1 MGQTELHNEAETAP
15 PFNQMEDSPMKF
27 LKAAC
32 ALLLALVP
40 AVVFGQAY
48 PSKAIRVVV
57 PFAPG
62 GTSDIIGR
70 TLGQRLSEAWKQ
82 PVIMDNRAGVAGSL
96 GAQIAAKSPPD
107 GYTLIVGNVGP
118 IAVNNQIYTSVTYD
132 PVRDF
137 TPITLA
143 VTAPQL
149 VVVHPSVPAKSFKE
163 FTALVRKH
171 KGKITYG
178 SSGPGSISHLSAEL
192 FSRMTKTEM
201 LHVPFK
207 ASAFITTG
215 IVGGEIDAVFSDM
228 AVVLPHVQANR
239 LRALAVTGAKPTP
252 LVPGVPTVA
261 DSGLPGFEMTSWW
274 GMFGPAG
281 IPQPI
286 VNQLNTELVRILR
299 TAEVQK
305 TFATLG
311 VDAATSTP
319 EQLGAFVKTEV
330 AKYAKLIQAIGIPKQ

>member
-1 MGQTELHNEAETAP
+1 MRIL
-15 PFNQMEDSPMKF
+15 
-27 LKAAC
+27 AAGC
-32 ALLLALVP
+32 ALFFALLP
-40 AVVFGQAY
+40 TAVLGQAY

-70 TLGQRLSEAWKQ
+70 TLGQRLSEAWMQ
-82 PVIMDNRAGVAGSL
+82 PVVMDNRAGVAGSL
-96 GAQIAAKSPPD
+96 GAQIVVKSPGD
-107 GYTLIVGNVGP
+107 GYTLFVGNVGP
-118 IAVNNQIYTSVTYD
+118 IAVNNQIYNSVTYD
-132 PVRDF
+132 PIKDF

-143 VTAPQL
+143 VTAPQI
-149 VVVHPSVPAKSFKE
+149 VVVHPSVPAKTFKE
-163 FTALVRKH
+163 FTSLVRRN

-192 FSRMTKTEM
+192 YKQMTKTDM

-207 ASAFITTG
+207 ASAFITTAV
-215 IVGGEIDAVFSDM
+215 VGGEIDVVFSDM
-228 AVVLPHVQANR
+228 AVVLPHVKANR
-239 LRALAVTGAKPTP
+239 LRGLAVTGPKPTP

-261 DSGLPGFEMTSWW
+261 ESGVPGFEMTSWW

-286 VNQLNTELVRILR
+286 VTQLNTELTRILK
-299 TAEVQK
+299 TPEVQK

-319 EQLGAFVKTEV
+319 EQLSAMIKVEV
-330 AKYAKLIQAIGIPKQ
+330 AKYAKLIQSVGIPKQ

>member
-1 MGQTELHNEAETAP
+1 
-15 PFNQMEDSPMKF
+15 MKNSV
-27 LKAAC
+27 AVS
-32 ALLLALVP
+32 ALAFGLLAWAG
-40 AVVFGQAY
+40 AVQAQPY

-70 TLGQRLSEAWKQ
+70 TLGQKLSEAWKQ

-96 GAQIAAKSPPD
+96 GASIAAKSPPD
-107 GYTLIVGNVGP
+107 GYTLLVGNVGP
-118 IAVNNQIYTSVTYD
+118 IAINNQVYKSVGYD
-132 PVRDF
+132 SLKDF

-143 VTAPQL
+143 VTAPQI
-149 VVVHPSVPAKSFKE
+149 VVVHPSVPVKTFKE
-163 FTALVRKH
+163 FNALVKKH
-171 KGKITYG
+171 KGMTYG
-178 SSGPGSISHLSAEL
+178 SSGPGSISHLCAEL
-192 FSRMTKTEM
+192 YKRMTKTEI

-207 ASAFITTG
+207 ASAFITTA
-215 IVGGEIDAVFSDM
+215 VLAGEIDLVFSDM
-228 AVVLPHVQANR
+228 AVVLPHVQAGR
-239 LRALAVTGAKPTP
+239 LRALAVTGPKPTP

-261 DSGLPGFEMTSWW
+261 DSGVPGFNMTSWW

-286 VNQLNTELVRILR
+286 VTQLNTELVRILKLPD
-299 TAEVQK
+299 VQK

-319 EQLGAFVKTEV
+319 EELAALVKSEV
-330 AKYAKLIQAIGIPKQ
+330 PKYAKLIQEIGIPKQ

>member
-1 MGQTELHNEAETAP
+1 
-15 PFNQMEDSPMKF
+15 MK
-27 LKAAC
+27 
-32 ALLLALVP
+32 ALLGSIAVAVLLAPSL
-40 AVVFGQAY
+40 AAGQAY

-70 TLGQRLSEAWKQ
+70 TLGQRLSEAWMQ

-96 GAQIAAKSPPD
+96 GAGIAAKSPPD
-107 GYTLIVGNVGP
+107 GYTLLVGNVGP
-118 IAVNNQIYTSVTYD
+118 IAVNNQIYKAVEYD
-132 PVRDF
+132 PISSF

-143 VTAPQL
+143 VTAPQI

-163 FTALVRKH
+163 FNALVKRQ
-171 KGKITYG
+171 KGNINYG

-192 FSRMTKTEM
+192 YKQMTGTDM

-207 ASAFITTG
+207 ASAFITTA
-215 IVGGEIDAVFSDM
+215 VLAGEIDVVFSDM
-228 AVVLPHVQANR
+228 AVVLPHVQAGR
-239 LRALAVTGAKPTP
+239 LRALAVTGEKQTP
-252 LVPGVPTVA
+252 LVPGLPTVA
-261 DSGLPGFEMTSWW
+261 ESGVPGFVMTSWW

-286 VNQLNTELVRILR
+286 VTQLNTELTRILK

-319 EQLGAFVKTEV
+319 QELSAMIKVEV
-330 AKYAKLIQAIGIPKQ
+330 AKYAKLIQKIGIPKQ

>member
-1 MGQTELHNEAETAP
+1 MRIL
-15 PFNQMEDSPMKF
+15 
-27 LKAAC
+27 AAGC
-32 ALLLALVP
+32 ALFFALLP
-40 AVVFGQAY
+40 TAVLGQAY

-70 TLGQRLSEAWKQ
+70 TLGQRLSEAWMQ

-96 GAQIAAKSPPD
+96 GAQIVVKSPGD
-107 GYTLIVGNVGP
+107 GYTLFVGNVGP
-118 IAVNNQIYTSVTYD
+118 IAVNNQIYNSVTYD
-132 PVRDF
+132 PIKDF

-163 FTALVRKH
+163 FTSLVRRN

-192 FSRMTKTEM
+192 YKQMTKTDM

-207 ASAFITTG
+207 ASAFITTAG
-215 IVGGEIDAVFSDM
+215 VGGEIDVVFSDM
-228 AVVLPHVQANR
+228 AVVLPHVKANR
-239 LRALAVTGAKPTP
+239 LRGLAVTGPQQTP

-261 DSGLPGFEMTSWW
+261 ESGVPGFEMTSWW

-286 VNQLNTELVRILR
+286 VTQLNTELTRILK
-299 TAEVQK
+299 TPEVQK

-319 EQLGAFVKTEV
+319 EQLTAMIKVEV
-330 AKYAKLIQAIGIPKQ
+330 AKYAKLIQSVGIPKQ

>member
-1 MGQTELHNEAETAP
+1 MRNL
-15 PFNQMEDSPMKF
+15 
-27 LKAAC
+27 AAGC
-32 ALLLALVP
+32 ALFFALLP
-40 AVVFGQAY
+40 TAVLGQAY
-48 PSKAIRVVV
+48 PSKAIRVIV

-70 TLGQRLSEAWKQ
+70 TLGQRLSEAWMQ
-82 PVIMDNRAGVAGSL
+82 PVVMDNRAGVAGSL
-96 GAQIAAKSPPD
+96 GAQIVVKSPGD
-107 GYTLIVGNVGP
+107 GYTLFVGNVGP
-118 IAVNNQIYTSVTYD
+118 IAVNNQIYNSVTYD
-132 PVRDF
+132 PIKDF

-143 VTAPQL
+143 VTAPQI

-163 FTALVRKH
+163 FTSLVRRN

-192 FSRMTKTEM
+192 YKQMTKTDM

-207 ASAFITTG
+207 ASAFITTAV
-215 IVGGEIDAVFSDM
+215 VGGEIDVVFSDM
-228 AVVLPHVQANR
+228 AVVLPHVKANR
-239 LRALAVTGAKPTP
+239 LRGLAVTGPKPTP

-261 DSGLPGFEMTSWW
+261 ESGVPGFEMTSWW

-286 VNQLNTELVRILR
+286 VTQLNTELTRILK
-299 TAEVQK
+299 TPDVQK

-319 EQLGAFVKTEV
+319 EQLTAMIKVEV
-330 AKYAKLIQAIGIPKQ
+330 AKYAKLIQSVGIPKQ

>member
-1 MGQTELHNEAETAP
+1 
-15 PFNQMEDSPMKF
+15 MK
-27 LKAAC
+27 K
-32 ALLLALVP
+32 ALLTGVAAAILLAPSL
-40 AVVFGQAY
+40 AAAQAY
-48 PSKAIRVVV
+48 PAKAIRMVV

-70 TLGQRLSEAWKQ
+70 TLGQRLSEAWMQ

-96 GAQIAAKSPPD
+96 GTTVVVKSPPD
-107 GYTLIVGNVGP
+107 GYTLLVGNVGP
-118 IAVNNQIYTSVTYD
+118 VAVNNQIYSSVTYD
-132 PVRDF
+132 PIKDF

-143 VTAPQL
+143 VTAPQI
-149 VVVHPSVPAKSFKE
+149 VVVHPSVPAKNMKDFQ
-163 FTALVRKH
+163 ALVKRLP
-171 KGKITYG
+171 GKITYG

-192 FSRMTKTEM
+192 FKQLTRTDM

-207 ASAFITTG
+207 ASAFITTAL
-215 IVGGEIDAVFSDM
+215 VGGEIDAVFSDM

-239 LRALAVTGAKPTP
+239 LRALAVTGPKQTP

-261 DSGLPGFEMTSWW
+261 ESGVPGFNMTSWW
-274 GMFGPAG
+274 GIFGPG
-281 IPQPI
+281 GMPQP
-286 VNQLNTELVRILR
+286 VVAQLNSELTRILR

-319 EQLGAFVKTEV
+319 DELGAMVKMEV
-330 AKYAKLIQAIGIPKQ
+330 GKYAKLIQQIGIPKQ